1 MRKRYSEVKTFTE
14 AKHKVWGF
22 KVEIIK
28 VSMFAARWMFETD
41 KGTFTEWELVDF
53 S

>member
-28 VSMFAARWMFETD
+28 FRCLPLVGCLKLIKARSPN
-41 KGTFTEWELVDF
+41 GN
-53 S
+53 